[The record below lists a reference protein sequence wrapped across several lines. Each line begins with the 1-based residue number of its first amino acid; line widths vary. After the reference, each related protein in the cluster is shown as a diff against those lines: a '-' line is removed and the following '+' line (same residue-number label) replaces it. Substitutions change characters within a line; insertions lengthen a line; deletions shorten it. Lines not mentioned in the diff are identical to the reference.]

1 MADDN
6 TAKTQQEER
15 DQLISQLI
23 EVNAGRAA
31 YYRMLGELFFRELT
45 QEQVEHL
52 AGMDFAG
59 MDGDDDLIAEG
70 YDDMRRY
77 LRHVNSGTRQALACD
92 YAHTFL
98 AAGNY
103 ETFAATPFESV
114 FTSQLGLMMQ
124 EARDEVYKMYCEQG
138 IQPQA
143 DLHVPEDHVSFEFE
157 FLATVIE
164 RTNAALLSGD
174 FARARALAETVSDF
188 HRLHQLNWIDDL
200 CDAVLDVAETRFYRG
215 VAKVARGFVH
225 METEVIA
232 DELEV
237 LQGLADKQT
246 A

>member
-1 MADDN
+1 MTDGNAVQVQ
-6 TAKTQQEER
+6 QQEER

-59 MDGDDDLIAEG
+59 MDGGDELIAQG

-124 EARDEVYKMYCEQG
+124 EARDDVYRRFCEARVAVDEG
-138 IQPQA
+138 
-143 DLHVPEDHVSFEFE
+143 LRTPEDHLSFEFE
-157 FLATVIE
+157 FM
-164 RTNAALLSGD
+164 AAQAGEQ
-174 FARARALAETVSDF
+174 ARALHAGDTAAAASALRTQREF
-188 HRLHQLNWIDDL
+188 HRDHLLNWIDAY
-200 CDAVLDVAETRFYRG
+200 CDCLQSCAQTRFYRG
-215 VAKVARGFVH
+215 VAKLTRGFVH
-225 METEVIA
+225 MDEDMMDDAAET
-232 DELEV
+232 LC
-237 LQGLADKQT
+237 
-246 A
+246 